1 MSTFELRPIGTV
13 RSPLRDR
20 AEAPKQGHEG
30 APEAW
35 LELDA
40 GVAEAARNLRVGDEV
55 VLLTW
60 LNRAERSVLEV
71 HPRDDP
77 HTPLTGVFST
87 RSQDRPN
94 PIGLHRV
101 TILEIGAGPRLRV
114 SGLEA
119 FDGTPVLD
127 LKPVLDPRRER

>member
-1 MSTFELRPIGTV
+1 MVTFELRSIGTV

-40 GVAEAARNLRVGDEV
+40 SVA
-55 VLLTW
+55 
-60 LNRAERSVLEV
+60 
-71 HPRDDP
+71 
-77 HTPLTGVFST
+77 
-87 RSQDRPN
+87 
-94 PIGLHRV
+94 
-101 TILEIGAGPRLRV
+101 
-114 SGLEA
+114 EA

-127 LKPVLDPRRER
+127 LKPVLDPRRAC